1 MQTKFLHFVF
11 RKLNIRINRLV
22 YIVKC
27 FEDIVEKV
35 TFGVFIRMTRM
46 IVSLDV
52 MSQTS
57 ICTSVDVLV

>member
-27 FEDIVEKV
+27 FEDIVKKV